1 MLPVS
6 DVVRIVHDWRLPA
19 PPIVAVYSNLPTV
32 ELFLNGNSLGKKK
45 MAWAEL
51 QLTLLV
57 RVTLQVLVVILYL
70 LVHQMCHLLV
80 LCLLLYLMIRLQHLQ
95 FVVLNH

>member
-1 MLPVS
+1 MLPIS

-45 MAWAEL
+45 MAWAAWVQWEPAFEPGT
-51 QLTLLV
+51 LTAV
-57 RVTLQVLVVILYL
+57 GYDANGVARVSSLSDP
-70 LVHQMCHLLV
+70 
-80 LCLLLYLMIRLQHLQ
+80 RLQSCFLSS
-95 FVVLNH
+95 LPA